1 MKKIKTIR
9 VKIIVTILPIILVA
23 MFVMNYISYAKSKNI
38 ISEKVEVSMKNQLEG
53 NKNLIEKS
61 LVENGQIAESLSK
74 VAQLAMDSLSKEQ
87 YGEMLREM
95 ILTNKETYGAG
106 IWFEPYRYEEKSK
119 YFGPY
124 AHKVGDKTLFIDDYS
139 NEEYD
144 YHNLEWYQNGI
155 KEKGGITKWSK
166 AYYDEVSKTAMVT
179 ATAPFY
185 DSNKEHLGVAT
196 ADINLTTLQE
206 NITDI
211 KVGEKGKAFLVDKEG
226 QYIAGVEA
234 DKILKTKITEEEDS
248 SLKSLG
254 ATILSSKTGVSDYKL
269 EGEKIIAYYEEVP
282 ETNWILV
289 LTIPESELLASSKKL
304 FNLLSIII
312 VISSILITL
321 TILFV
326 ATNITKGLKDVNN
339 LAIAISENDLTK
351 TIKLSGDDEIGQM
364 TMHLNNMAVNLKEV
378 VFNIRKNIEQLAV
391 ASEELSASSEQT
403 ESATDQIAMSIQDI
417 ASNSEKQE
425 ELMKDSS
432 KMVGEISEGIEHI
445 SSNVQN
451 MAEESLSTYK
461 KAKDGNDVVYKAID
475 QMRNINNKVGLLSGN
490 INTLGK
496 KSSEIGNIVLVISE
510 IAERTN
516 LLALNAAIEAARAGE
531 QGRGFAVVAEEVR
544 KLAEQSASSTSQIT
558 SLINEIQGSILE
570 ATKAMDESSK
580 AVDNGISTVENA
592 GQSFS
597 EILVSVDSISSRMQ
611 DASAV
616 IEEISAGSQNTV
628 ESIENMARM
637 FEETSGSTQNVAAS
651 AEEQTAL
658 MKEIASAAQKL
669 AQMSLYLEEIMSKF
683 QV

>member
-9 VKIIVTILPIILVA
+9 MKIIVTILPVILLS
-23 MFVMNYISYAKSKNI
+23 MFVMNYISYEKSKKI
-38 ISEKVEVSMKNQLEG
+38 ISEKTEVSMKNQLEG

-61 LVENGQIAESLSK
+61 LVENGQVSESLSK
-74 VAQLAMDSLSKEQ
+74 VAKLAMNSLSKEQ
-87 YGEMLREM
+87 YSEILREI
-95 ILTNKETYGAG
+95 ILTSKETYGAG
-106 IWFEPYRYEEKSK
+106 IWFEPYKYEEKSK

-124 AHKVGDKTLFIDDYS
+124 AHKDGDKTLFVEEYS

-144 YHNLEWYQNGI
+144 YHKLDWYQNGKNE
-155 KEKGGITKWSK
+155 KEGITKWSK
-166 AYYDEVSKTAMVT
+166 AYYDDVTKIAMIT
-179 ATAPFY
+179 ATTPFY
-185 DSNKEHLGVAT
+185 GSNKELLGVTT
-196 ADINLTTLQE
+196 ADIDLSTLQK
-206 NITDI
+206 NITEI
-211 KVGEKGKAFLVDKEG
+211 KVGEKGKAFLIDKEG

-234 DKILKTKITEEEDS
+234 DKILKTKITEEENA
-248 SLKSLG
+248 SLKDLG
-254 ATILSSKTGVSDYKL
+254 GIILSSKIGVSAYNL
-269 EGEKIIAYYEEVP
+269 EKEKVIAYYEEVP

-289 LTIPESELLASSKKL
+289 LTIPESELLASSNNL
-304 FNLLSIII
+304 FRLLTIII
-312 VISSILITL
+312 GVASILITL

-326 ATNITKGLKDVNN
+326 VTNITKGLKDVNN

-351 TIKLSGDDEIGQM
+351 TIKLNGDDEIGQM

-403 ESATDQIAMSIQDI
+403 ESATDQIAISIQDI

-432 KMVGEISEGIEHI
+432 KMVGEISEGIENI

-475 QMRNINNKVGLLSGN
+475 QMGNINNKVELLSGN

-558 SLINEIQGSILE
+558 NLINEIQGSILE

-580 AVDNGISTVENA
+580 AVDSGISTVENA

>member
-1 MKKIKTIR
+1 MKKIKTIKM
-9 VKIIVTILPIILVA
+9 KIILTILPIILVS
-23 MFVMNYISYAKSKNI
+23 MFTMNYISYEKSKNI
-38 ISEKVEVSMKNQLEG
+38 INEKTEISMKNQLEA

-61 LVENGQIAESLSK
+61 LVENGQVAESLSK
-74 VAQLAMDSLSKEQ
+74 VAQLAMNSLSKEQ
-87 YGEMLREM
+87 YGEILREI

-106 IWFEPYRYEEKSK
+106 IWFEPYKYEEKSK

-124 AHKVGDKTLFIDDYS
+124 AHKKVDKTFFVDDYG
-139 NEEYD
+139 NEEYN
-144 YHNLEWYQNGI
+144 YHDLEWYQNGI
-155 KEKGGITKWSK
+155 KDGEGTTKWSK
-166 AYYDEVSKTAMVT
+166 AYYDDVTKIAMVT

-185 DSNKEHLGVAT
+185 ASNKEPLGVTT
-196 ADINLTTLQE
+196 ADIDLTTLQK
-206 NITDI
+206 NIMDI
-211 KVGEKGKAFLVDKEG
+211 KVGEKGKAFLIDKEG
-226 QYIAGVEA
+226 QYIAGVEEN
-234 DKILKTKITEEEDS
+234 KILKTKITEDKDT

-254 ATILSSKTGVSDYKL
+254 GTILSSKTGISDYKL
-269 EGEKIIAYYEEVP
+269 EGEKIIAYYEEIP
-282 ETNWILV
+282 ETKWILV
-289 LTIPESELLASSKKL
+289 LTIPESELLASSNDLFKL
-304 FNLLSIII
+304 LTIII
-312 VISSILITL
+312 AVASILITL
-321 TILFV
+321 TILLV

-351 TIKLSGDDEIGQM
+351 TIDLNSNDEIGQM
-364 TMHLNNMAVNLKEV
+364 IMHLNKMASNLKEM

-432 KMVGEISEGIEHI
+432 KMVGEISDGIEHI

-451 MAEESLSTYK
+451 MAEESLSAYK
-461 KAKDGNDVVYKAID
+461 KAKDGNDVVYKAIN
-475 QMRNINNKVGLLSGN
+475 QMSNINDKVELLSGN
-490 INTLGK
+490 INVLGK

-544 KLAEQSASSTSQIT
+544 KLAEQSASSTSQIIN
-558 SLINEIQGSILE
+558 LVNEIQGSILE

-580 AVDNGISTVENA
+580 AVDSGISTVENA

-597 EILVSVDSISSRMQ
+597 EILLSVDSISTKMQ

-637 FEETSGSTQNVAAS
+637 FEETSGSSQNVAAS

-669 AQMSLYLEEIMSKF
+669 AQMSLYLEEIMSRF

>member
-9 VKIIVTILPIILVA
+9 MKIIVTILPIILVS
-23 MFVMNYISYAKSKNI
+23 MFVMNYISYEKSKKI
-38 ISEKVEVSMKNQLEG
+38 ISEKTEVSMKNQLEG

-61 LVENGQIAESLSK
+61 LIENGQASESLSK
-74 VAQLAMDSLSKEQ
+74 VVKVCMNLLSKEQ
-87 YGEMLREM
+87 YGEILKEI
-95 ILTNKETYGAG
+95 ILTSKETYGTG
-106 IWFEPYRYEEKSK
+106 VWFEPYKYEEKLK

-124 AHKVGDKTLFIDDYS
+124 AHKKGDKIVFVDDYS

-144 YHNLEWYQNGI
+144 YHNLEWYKNGV
-155 KEKGGITKWSK
+155 KENEGISKWSK
-166 AYYDEVSKTAMVT
+166 AYRDDVTKTAMVT
-179 ATAPFY
+179 ATTPFY
-185 DSNKEHLGVAT
+185 GVNKEFLGVTT
-196 ADINLTTLQE
+196 ADIDLSTLQK

-226 QYIAGVEA
+226 QYIAGVEEN
-234 DKILKTKITEEEDS
+234 KILRTNITEEGDS

-254 ATILSSKTGVSDYKL
+254 STILSSKTGVSDYTVG
-269 EGEKIIAYYEEVP
+269 GEKIRAYYEEIP
-282 ETNWILV
+282 ETKWILV
-289 LTIPESELLASSKKL
+289 LTIPESELLASSKELSKL
-304 FNLLSIII
+304 LTIII
-312 VISSILITL
+312 GVAAILITL

-326 ATNITKGLKDVNN
+326 VTKITVGLKDVNN

-351 TIKLSGDDEIGQM
+351 TIELNSDDEIGQM
-364 TMHLNNMAVNLKEV
+364 IIYLNKMAVNLKEM

-417 ASNSEKQE
+417 ACNSEKQE

-432 KMVGEISEGIEHI
+432 KMVGEISDGIEHI

-451 MAEESLSTYK
+451 MAEESLRTYK
-461 KAKDGNDVVYKAID
+461 KAKDGNEVVYKAIN
-475 QMRNINNKVGLLSGN
+475 QMSNINDKVELLSGN
-490 INTLGK
+490 INVLGN

-544 KLAEQSASSTSQIT
+544 KLAEQSASSTSQIIN
-558 SLINEIQGSILE
+558 LVNEIQGSILE

-580 AVDNGISTVENA
+580 AVDSGISTVENA

-597 EILVSVDSISSRMQ
+597 EILLSVDSISTKMQ

-637 FEETSGSTQNVAAS
+637 FEETSGSSQNVAAS

-669 AQMSLYLEEIMSKF
+669 AQMSLYLEEIMSRF